1 VSETRKEE
9 QVQYVPVQMM
19 PMGGDED
26 EIDLLDLWRILVK
39 GKWIIAGVTL
49 CCVLAGVGYALLA
62 TPVYKVETYFLPPTS
77 QDVQELSV
85 EVIKGSR
92 YDPQTVYDYFIQ
104 NLQSRNFRRSFFKDE
119 NLIDFF
125 TEADTATNQLSVFE
139 RKFNQLISVEQIG
152 KKNSNQKG
160 FYLLSF
166 VGNDPKKAMQ
176 WVNDFVA
183 LIMEKTRSQLLED
196 VRFMMQHRIVA
207 LKDLIASK
215 RKRGAQQ
222 REDEILRL
230 TEAFEIAQK
239 LQIAD
244 DKFAGSAIEPA
255 AIYNTGV
262 SYLRGT
268 KSLEAQIAALKN
280 RKTDDP
286 YIEGLRE
293 LQEELELLAS
303 ISIDPEKIRVA
314 RIDQPAFVPRN
325 PIKPKK
331 NLIVALSCVGGV
343 FLGIFAVFFVNF
355 LKKARQED
363 QDAAA

>member
-1 VSETRKEE
+1 VSDTRKEE

-77 QDVQELSV
+77 QDVQELSD
-85 EVIKGSR
+85 EAINGPR
-92 YDPQTVYDYFIQ
+92 YDPQSVYELFLD
-104 NLQSRNFRRSFFKDE
+104 NLRSRDFRNQFFS
-119 NLIDFF
+119 
-125 TEADTATNQLSVFE
+125 ADTGATFSE
-139 RKFNQLISVEQIG
+139 DRDMG
-152 KKNSNQKG
+152 GSNQVFAVDKIG
-160 FYLLSF
+160 DKRSTENRAFSLSLTSS
-166 VGNDPKKAMQ
+166 DPERAAQLANAFADFAMKRTAADILETLMSMKTNRMDSLKARIAGKRT
-176 WVNDFVA
+176 VA
-183 LIMEKTRSQLLED
+183 L
-196 VRFMMQHRIVA
+196 
-207 LKDLIASK
+207 
-215 RKRGAQQ
+215 QQ
-222 REDEILRL
+222 RQDEIARL
-230 TEAFEIAQK
+230 EESLEIART
-239 LQIAD
+239 LRITD
-244 DKFAGSAIEPA
+244 DKFSGSAIEPA

>member
-26 EIDLLDLWRILVK
+26 EIDLLDLWRILLK

-49 CCVLAGVGYALLA
+49 CCVLAGAGYVLLT

-77 QDVQELSV
+77 QDIQELSV
-85 EVIKGSR
+85 EVMEGPR
-92 YDPQTVYDYFIQ
+92 HDPQAVYELFLD
-104 NLQSRNFRRSFFKDE
+104 NLRSRDFRNQFFSADAGANSSEERDRGGANQVFVVDKIGDKRSKE
-119 NLIDFF
+119 NRAFSLSLTSSDPERAAQLTNAFAAF
-125 TEADTATNQLSVFE
+125 VMKGTAADILDTLMSMKTNRMDSLKA
-139 RKFNQLISVEQIG
+139 RIAG
-152 KKNSNQKG
+152 KRT
-160 FYLLSF
+160 
-166 VGNDPKKAMQ
+166 
-176 WVNDFVA
+176 VA
-183 LIMEKTRSQLLED
+183 L
-196 VRFMMQHRIVA
+196 
-207 LKDLIASK
+207 
-215 RKRGAQQ
+215 QQ
-222 REDEILRL
+222 RQDEIARL
-230 TEAFEIAQK
+230 EESLEIART
-239 LQIAD
+239 LRITD
-244 DKFAGSAIEPA
+244 DKFSGSAIEPA
-255 AIYNTGV
+255 AIYNIGV

-293 LQEELELLAS
+293 LQEELDLLSS
-303 ISIDPEKIRVA
+303 ISIDSEKIRVA
-314 RIDQPAFVPRN
+314 RIDQPASVPAN

-355 LKKARQED
+355 LKRARQED
-363 QDAAA
+363 QDVTA